1 MMKRISLT
9 MLMAMAVELTAL
21 VSVARADDRG
31 QISVIEENDSIFYP
45 SDKHYTQGI
54 RFSYLTSPL
63 TADESLNAPF
73 DWFGDLPFA
82 PSGTKTRFADYGFGQ
97 SIFTPT
103 AIHQRVP
110 DPHDRPYAGWLYGDL
125 ALIQDTDHERLDDLE
140 LQLGIVGPNALG
152 RQVQNDWHIDVLGV
166 RPALG
171 WAHQLSN
178 EPGMVASYNRKL
190 RFLAE
195 TDGHFGVDFIPEA
208 GASVGNIF
216 TYAAVGAMARIGLN
230 LANDYGPPRILP
242 GQSGSDYYD
251 PSAGGPIA
259 AYLFVGT
266 EGRLVGR
273 NIFLDGNTYQ
283 SSASV
288 DKRIGVYDA
297 TFGGAVR
304 VGPNFRVT
312 YAFVERSEEFF
323 GQQGPDRFSSISL
336 SYHLIW

>member
-1 MMKRISLT
+1 MNRTWLAA
-9 MLMAMAVELTAL
+9 LAAMAAGLAASAVPA
-21 VSVARADDRG
+21 SADDRG
-31 QISVIEENDSIFYP
+31 QISVIEENDSLFLP
-45 SDKHYTQGI
+45 TDKHYTQGV

-63 TADESLNAPF
+63 TPEDSLDEPF
-73 DWFGDLPFA
+73 DWFGALPFA
-82 PSGTKTRFADYGFGQ
+82 ESGTKTRFADWGLGQ

-103 AIHQRVP
+103 AIHQRAP
-110 DPHDRPYAGWLYGDL
+110 DLRDRPYAGWLYGDL
-125 ALIQDTDHERLDDLE
+125 ALIQDTDHRRLDDLE

-195 TDGHFGVDFIPEA
+195 NAEHFGVDFIPEA

-216 TYAAVGAMARIGLN
+216 TYAAVGAMVRMGLN

-251 PSAGGPIA
+251 PNAGGPIA
-259 AYLFVGT
+259 AYLFAGT

-304 VGPNFRVT
+304 VGANFRVT
-312 YAFVERSEEFF
+312 YSFVQRSEEFV
-323 GQQGPDRFSSISL
+323 GQQGPDKFSSISL
-336 SYHLIW
+336 SYHLVW